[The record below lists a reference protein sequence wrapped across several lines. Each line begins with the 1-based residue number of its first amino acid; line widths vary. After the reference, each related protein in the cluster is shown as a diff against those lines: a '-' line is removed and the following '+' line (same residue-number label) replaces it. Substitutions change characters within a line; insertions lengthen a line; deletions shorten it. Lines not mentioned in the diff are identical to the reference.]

1 LCGMYRQIFE
11 AVVASDGL
19 MDVAMIADA
28 LGQGREKLAVE
39 QVRHCACVLHAKGW
53 LKREKGLFRPAA
65 GPADNRASVSAPRRS
80 GG

>member
-1 LCGMYRQIFE
+1 MYRQIFE

-28 LGQGREKLAVE
+28 LGQGRERLAVE
-39 QVRHCACVLHAKGW
+39 RGRPRACALHAKGW
-53 LKREKGLFRPAA
+53 LEREKGLFRPAA
-65 GPADNRASVSAPRRS
+65 GPAGDRASVGAPRRS